1 MEIEISNELQ
11 GSIAFDLYL
20 RSREDPNRIGIIYED
35 GEHLTFGEWESRAGK
50 CASILLNEL
59 NLKKGDRVALYLQNS
74 LDLVCLLFGCWKT
87 GIVPVTLSIMYN
99 AEELASALEKTAP
112 KAIFANAKHY
122 GNVINGVSGSKLK
135 SAVQVVVLDADSSQ
149 KYDDV
154 FVDFTKLMKTAEVSS
169 VLEIPTK
176 EDEGTILFTGGTTGL
191 PKAVTVTHSGTRQSL
206 MTLARASKRGVEP
219 PYPLVDDG
227 VSPNFLALPL
237 FHSGGQQALLFALFV
252 GRAIVL
258 MERFRL
264 EALERLVA
272 EHKIDN
278 LFLMPTMLY
287 DIVHSKSHI
296 SLDSVKG
303 VLIAGQALDPGL
315 KQQFESTW
323 NIPIFSNYGSTEI
336 GHVAGWTSSDLKA
349 GRWKAGPV
357 GRVYED
363 VSIEIRDESGCVLPD
378 GEEGEIWVKASLSKG
393 YIDETS
399 SEDKRLNFDGWVGSG
414 DVGYVEGDRF
424 LYLVGRKRDMI
435 KTGGFQ
441 IWPQEIE
448 QVLRTHPEV
457 SDIAIVGVDDP
468 RMGEIPKAFVVVSD
482 KSVSDLSDLEQDLI
496 SFCREKLAHYKCIR
510 EVEFL
515 DELPRS
521 EAGKVQRGELVARS
535 TKNDHRRM
543 L

>member
-1 MEIEISNELQ
+1 MEVGGSNKFREN
-11 GSIAFDLYL
+11 IAFDLYM
-20 RSREDPNRIGIIYED
+20 RAKENPERIGVIYED
-35 GEHLTFGEWESRAGK
+35 GEHLTYGEWEARAAK
-50 CASILLNEL
+50 CASVLMNDL

-74 LDLVCLLFGCWKT
+74 LDLVCLLFGCWKI
-87 GIVPVTLSIMYN
+87 GIVPVTLSVMYN
-99 AEELASALEKTAP
+99 SDELASALEKTAP
-112 KAIFANAKHY
+112 RAIFVHAKQF
-122 GNVINGVSGSKLK
+122 GNVVKGISTLNLINTLQI
-135 SAVQVVVLDADSSQ
+135 AVLGTDNSQVYEETVLDFSE
-149 KYDDV
+149 KI
-154 FVDFTKLMKTAEVSS
+154 KTAQVFSE
-169 VLEIPTK
+169 LTIPTR

-206 MTLARASKRGVEP
+206 KTLARASKRGIEP

-227 VSPNFLALPL
+227 VSPNLLALPL

-258 MERFRL
+258 MERFRIDSL
-264 EALERLVA
+264 EHLVSKY
-272 EHKIDN
+272 KIDN

-287 DIVHSKSHI
+287 DIVHSKHRI
-296 SLDSVKG
+296 PLDSVKG

-315 KQQFESTW
+315 KQEFESSW

-349 GRWKAGPV
+349 GRWKPGPV
-357 GRVYED
+357 GRIYDD
-363 VSIEIRDESGCVLPD
+363 VSIEIRDESGMVLPD
-378 GEEGEIWVKASLSKG
+378 GAEGEIWVRASLSKG

-399 SEDKRLNFDGWVGSG
+399 TEGNQLSFDGWVGSG
-414 DVGYVEGDRF
+414 DVGYIEGDRL

-448 QVLRTHPEV
+448 QVLRTHQAV
-457 SDIAIVGVDDP
+457 SDIAIVGMEDP
-468 RMGEIPKAFVVVSD
+468 RMGEIPKAFVVLSD
-482 KSVSDLSDLEQDLI
+482 EAGSDLAALEQELI
-496 SFCREKLAHYKCIR
+496 SYCRQKLAHYKCIR

-515 DELPRS
+515 NELPRS

-535 TKNDHRRM
+535 TKNRP
-543 L
+543 

>member
-1 MEIEISNELQ
+1 MEVEISNELQ
-11 GSIAFDLYL
+11 GNIAFDLYL

-122 GNVINGVSGSKLK
+122 ENVIIGVSGSKPR

-149 KYDDV
+149 KHDSV
-154 FVDFTKLMKTAEVSS
+154 FIDFTELMKTAEVFSA
-169 VLEIPTK
+169 LEIPTK

-227 VSPNFLALPL
+227 VSPNLLALPL

-535 TKNDHRRM
+535 TKK
-543 L
+543 